1 MLNKHI
7 LCIIKC
13 STEEKIKMNKITSA
27 LFMVFASLALA
38 MPAYTEDFKLEQEQ
52 LREITN
58 NLEQLNENQL
68 IQRKAYLLQQ
78 LEVQHF
84 QASEKFLLLSR

>member
-1 MLNKHI
+1 
-7 LCIIKC
+7 
-13 STEEKIKMNKITSA
+13 MNKITSA

-58 NLEQLNENQL
+58 NLEQLTK
-68 IQRKAYLLQQ
+68 I
-78 LEVQHF
+78 
-84 QASEKFLLLSR
+84 S